1 MIDYGKKNLLG
12 VGIDSVDYEAAVSKI
27 IDAAHADRQLGVSA
41 LAVHGVMTGVFDR
54 EHCYRLNELEL
65 VVPDGQPVRWGLNLL
80 HGLDLPDRV
89 YGPNL
94 TLKVCEEAAKEGLPI
109 FLFGSNDKTLEK
121 LQTRLEEMFP
131 AIQIVGSCPS
141 KFRTLEPAEKDELIQ
156 RIKDSGAKITLVG
169 IGCPRQEIWA
179 YEFREAL
186 SMPVMAVGAA
196 FAFHA
201 GELAQAPAWMQDR
214 GLEWLYRFT
223 KEPIRLWKRYM
234 LLNPAYVSLLAL
246 QWTKLWTLRS
256 KRGVRPSREIL
267 YG

>member
-1 MIDYGKKNLLG
+1 MIDRGKHNLLG
-12 VGIDSVDYEAAVSKI
+12 IGISAVDYAAAVDKIVQAAKSKTP
-27 IDAAHADRQLGVSA
+27 LGVSA

-65 VVPDGQPVRWGLNLL
+65 VVPDGQPVRWGLNML
-80 HGLDLPDRV
+80 HRTALPDRV

-94 TLKVCEEAAKEGLPI
+94 TLKVCEAAAAEDLGVY
-109 FLFGSNDKTLEK
+109 LFGSDEPTLEK
-121 LQTRLEEMFP
+121 LQARLKEQYP
-131 AIQIVGSCPS
+131 GLRIVGATPS
-141 KFRTLEPAEKDELIQ
+141 RFRTLSSDERDQLIQ
-156 RIKDSGAKITLVG
+156 EIKDAGADITLVG
-169 IGCPRQEIWA
+169 IGCPRQEVWTF
-179 YEFREAL
+179 EFRQQL

-196 FAFHA
+196 FSFHA

-223 KEPIRLWKRYM
+223 REPVRLWKRYM

-246 QWTKLWTLRS
+246 QWLRLFTLR
-256 KRGVRPSREIL
+256 KERGKQPTSEIL